1 MLTRFY
7 YTVVMFVRTK
17 SLVLWALAFP
27 IILATLLS
35 FMFSGIDEALAFS
48 TQRMAVVAD
57 RAYDGAPG
65 LSQTLEALAGDG
77 ESSGNLF
84 DGAVLSLT
92 EVPTAEEAL
101 ELVRDGQADCYLAV
115 EDGTPHVYFSPNAAS
130 RPSAEV
136 VTAVL
141 DRYVHG
147 VAQYGLLAAEK
158 PLALLLPSTAEA
170 FFGDGVPVVE
180 LPVTHTE
187 LDTMARYFYAVL
199 AMAAGFSAMLG
210 ATAVQRL
217 QPTASAL
224 GARTTLAGTPRWRM
238 LAPSLAAAWVC
249 AFACLAAAFCYIR
262 FVLDVGFGGR
272 EGWCLV
278 ACAAASF
285 MATAGG
291 AAVGAYCKGGTAFG
305 VLTAV
310 TLVLSLFAGLYGT
323 AAMDLADTIA
333 RTIPWLSAINP
344 LWECSRAFYTLM
356 YYDTLGPFAETCTVL
371 VAMGLLFAAVAAARL
386 RRQRNAQL

>member
-1 MLTRFY
+1 M
-7 YTVVMFVRTK
+7 
-17 SLVLWALAFP
+17 
-27 IILATLLS
+27 
-35 FMFSGIDEALAFS
+35 
-48 TQRMAVVAD
+48 
-57 RAYDGAPG
+57 
-65 LSQTLEALAGDG
+65 
-77 ESSGNLF
+77 
-84 DGAVLSLT
+84 LSLT

-101 ELVRDGQADCYLAV
+101 ELGRDGRADCYLAV
-115 EDGTPHVYFSPNAAS
+115 EDGTSHVYFSPNAAS

-141 DRYVHG
+141 DRYLHG

-180 LPVTHTE
+180 LAVSHTVLDSMARYFYAVLAMKPLALLLPSTAEAFFGDGVPVVELPVTHTE
-187 LDTMARYFYAVL
+187 LDSMARYFYAVL

-210 ATAVQRL
+210 TTAVQRL

-262 FVLDVGFGGR
+262 FVLDVGFGLGARTTLAGTPRWRMLAPSLAAAWVCAFACLAAAFCYIRFVLDVGFGSR

-305 VLTAV
+305 ALTAV

-323 AAMDLADTIA
+323 AAPAQ
-333 RTIPWLSAINP
+333 RPRSWP
-344 LWECSRAFYTLM
+344 R
-356 YYDTLGPFAETCTVL
+356 P
-371 VAMGLLFAAVAAARL
+371 AARRWAPTARAARPSGRSRPSRWSSRYL
-386 RRQRNAQL
+386 RGSTARRPWTWPTPSPARYRGSRP